1 MSKYSSGVYSAVPAD
16 WSGNNRFDLLP
27 EAKDH
32 VEPGTPEVERAS
44 VETYTIH
51 HTKKG
56 AEAIWIGRDES
67 GGRVAGNADLADEAT
82 RALFEAGEPF
92 GDTLK
97 VTRDDRGRNI
107 GRLALR
113 AGL

>member
-1 MSKYSSGVYSAVPAD
+1 MGSG
-16 WSGNNRFDLLP
+16 
-27 EAKDH
+27 
-32 VEPGTPEVERAS
+32 EVAQAT

-51 HTKKG
+51 RTKKG
-56 AEAIWIGRDES
+56 DEAIWIGRDES

-92 GDTLK
+92 GDTLS
-97 VTRDDRGRNI
+97 VTRDERGRNI
-107 GRLALR
+107 GRLAPR